1 MFDPSQL
8 GGIAPPSEAAPSAAP
23 QGGDGVSLL
32 KQAIDTIRQYQGG
45 EKDEEDLLTAEKI
58 TTLIQ
63 QLLAKNQKELDGLMQ
78 GKMDPASLRGA
89 LSG

>member
-1 MFDPSQL
+1 M
-8 GGIAPPSEAAPSAAP
+8 
-23 QGGDGVSLL
+23 SLL
-32 KQAIDTIRQYQGG
+32 KSAIDTIRQYQGG

>member
-1 MFDPSQL
+1 LFDPSQL
-8 GGIAPPSEAAPSAAP
+8 GPQGPPSAP
-23 QGGDGVSLL
+23 QAQGGGDGVALL

-63 QLLAKNQKELDGLMQ
+63 QLLAKQQKELDGLLQ
-78 GKMDPASLRGA
+78 GKADPAALRGA
-89 LSG
+89 LGG